1 MNIPSIIVVDLA
13 ASQDVLENKN
23 VLSISTQKH
32 SAALKMF
39 AV

>member
-1 MNIPSIIVVDLA
+1 MNIPGIIVVDLA

-23 VLSISTQKH
+23 VLSTQKH